1 MMFHVMSKF
10 EIPNF
15 KSIKKYLLSAIHS
28 EMITE
33 NKISVRFFDKGK
45 IQIHNIDACIFKF
58 YHNYV
63 YYK

>member
-1 MMFHVMSKF
+1 MYNVV
-10 EIPNF
+10 P
-15 KSIKKYLLSAIHS
+15 IKKYLLSAIHS

-45 IQIHNIDACIFKF
+45 IQIACIFKF

>member
-1 MMFHVMSKF
+1 MYNVV
-10 EIPNF
+10 P
-15 KSIKKYLLSAIHS
+15 IKKYLLSAIHS

-45 IQIHNIDACIFKF
+45 IQIYNIDACIFKF